1 MAFKSAF
8 NASELKGSVRATLL
22 GRYYALRVIRACV
35 TTYVDKFGDKVST
48 NVLSETAQALII
60 TLGLVCDYKA
70 LMEALGESSDGVTV
84 ANVKERFKSLY
95 ADWQDRV
102 RLEASIDGASVQ
114 STFDAYVKSFDSHVS
129 EMGDAV
135 ITLLGKETSYKQGK
149 AIPQAGNMGLPRV
162 QDVEVTTVKDKNGKE
177 KRVTRKI
184 VDKFGKPLMVYP
196 TEPLWDKVPR
206 SEQSAA
212 FAAARFT
219 EVKGSLLVGLKASV
233 SGVVI
238 KAD

>member
-8 NASELKGSVRATLL
+8 NSSELKGSVRATLL
-22 GRYYALRVIRACV
+22 GRYYALRVIKACM
-35 TTYVDKFGDKVST
+35 TTYVDRNGDKVST
-48 NVLSETAQALII
+48 NVLSATAQALIL

-84 ANVKERFKSLY
+84 ANVKERFKTLY

-102 RLEASIDGASVQ
+102 RLESSVDGASVQ
-114 STFDAYVKSFDSHVS
+114 STFDAYVKAFDSHVS

-149 AIPQAGNMGLPRV
+149 AIPLAGNMGLPRI
-162 QDVEVTTVKDKNGKE
+162 QATEIETVKDKNGKE
-177 KRVTRKI
+177 KKVTRKL
-184 VDKFGKPLMVYP
+184 VDQFGKPLMVYP
-196 TEPLWDKVPR
+196 TEPLWDKIPR

>member
-1 MAFKSAF
+1 MFKSAF
-8 NASELKGSVRATLL
+8 NASEIKGSVRATLL
-22 GRYYALRVIRACV
+22 GRYYALRVIRACM
-35 TTYVDKFGDKVST
+35 TTYVDKFGDKVSV
-48 NVLSETAQALII
+48 NVLSENAQALII
-60 TLGLVCDYKA
+60 TLGLVCDYKS
-70 LMEALGESSDGVTV
+70 LMEALGEVTDGVTV
-84 ANVKERFKSLY
+84 ANVKERFKALY

-102 RLEASIDGASVQ
+102 RLEACVDGDSVQ

-149 AIPQAGNMGLPRV
+149 AIPLAGNMGLPRV
-162 QDVEVTTVKDKNGKE
+162 QATEVETVKDKNGRE
-177 KRVTRKI
+177 KKVTRKI

-196 TEPLWDKVPR
+196 TEPLWDKIPR

>member
-1 MAFKSAF
+1 MFKSAF
-8 NASELKGSVRATLL
+8 NSSTLKGSVRATLL
-22 GRYYALRVIRACV
+22 GRYYALRVIKACM
-35 TTYVDKFGDKVST
+35 TTYVDKNGDKVST
-48 NVLSETAQALII
+48 NVLSETTQATILTIA
-60 TLGLVCDYKA
+60 LVCDYKS
-70 LMEALGESSDGVTV
+70 LMEALGEDSTGVTV
-84 ANVKERFKSLY
+84 ANVKERFKTLY

-102 RLEASIDGASVQ
+102 RLESQIDGNGVQ
-114 STFDAYVKSFDSHVS
+114 STFDAYVKAFDGHVS
-129 EMGDAV
+129 EMGDAIV
-135 ITLLGKETSYKQGK
+135 TLLGKETSYKQGK
-149 AIPQAGNMGLPRV
+149 AIPLAGNMGLPRV
-162 QDVEVTTVKDKNGKE
+162 QATETTIVKDKNGKD
-177 KRVTRKI
+177 KKVTRKL

-196 TEPLWDKVPR
+196 TEPLWDKIPR

>member
-22 GRYYALRVIRACV
+22 GRYYALRVIKACM

-48 NVLSETAQALII
+48 NVLSATAQASILAIA
-60 TLGLVCDYKA
+60 LVCDYKA
-70 LMEALGESSDGVTV
+70 MMEALGESPEGVSV
-84 ANVKERFKSLY
+84 ANVKERFKTLY
-95 ADWQDRV
+95 ADWQEQV
-102 RLEASIDGASVQ
+102 KLESSIDGADVQ
-114 STFDAYVKSFDSHVS
+114 STFDKYVKAFDSYVS

-135 ITLLGKETSYKQGK
+135 VTLLGKETSYKQGRS
-149 AIPQAGNMGLPRV
+149 IPQAGNMGLPRV
-162 QDVEVTTVKDKNGKE
+162 QATEVTVVKDKNGKD
-177 KRVTRKI
+177 KNVTRKL

-196 TEPLWDKVPR
+196 TEPLWDKIPR

>member
-1 MAFKSAF
+1 MFKSAF
-8 NASELKGSVRATLL
+8 NASEIKGSVRATLL
-22 GRYYALRVIRACV
+22 GRYYALRVIRACM
-35 TTYVDKFGDKVST
+35 TTYVDKFGDKVSV
-48 NVLSETAQALII
+48 NVLSENAQALII
-60 TLGLVCDYKA
+60 TLGLICDYES
-70 LMEALGESSDGVTV
+70 LMEALGEATDGVTV
-84 ANVKERFKSLY
+84 ANVKERFKALY
-95 ADWQDRV
+95 SDWQERV
-102 RLEASIDGASVQ
+102 KLESSVDGAGVQ
-114 STFDAYVKSFDSHVS
+114 STFDAYVKAFDSHVS

-149 AIPQAGNMGLPRV
+149 AIPLAGNMGLPRI
-162 QDVEVTTVKDKNGKE
+162 QATEVEVVKDKNGRE
-177 KRVTRKI
+177 KKVTRKI

-196 TEPLWDKVPR
+196 TEPLWDKIPR

>member
-8 NASELKGSVRATLL
+8 NASELKGAVRATLL
-22 GRYYALRVIRACV
+22 GRYYAIRVIRACV

-48 NVLSETAQALII
+48 NVLSANAQAMIL

-70 LMEALGESSDGVTV
+70 LMGALGESSDGVSV
-84 ANVKERFKSLY
+84 ANVKERFKTLY
-95 ADWQDRV
+95 ADWQERV
-102 RLEASIDGASVQ
+102 KLESSIDGADVQ
-114 STFDAYVKSFDSHVS
+114 STFDKYVKAFDTYVS

-135 ITLLGKETSYKQGK
+135 VMLLGKETSYKQGK
-149 AIPQAGNMGLPRV
+149 AIPLAGNMGLPRV
-162 QDVEVTTVKDKNGKE
+162 QATEVETVKDKNGKE
-177 KRVTRKI
+177 KRVTRKL
-184 VDKFGKPLMVYP
+184 VDQFGKPLMVYP
-196 TEPLWDKVPR
+196 TEPLWDKIPR

>member
-48 NVLSETAQALII
+48 NVLSETAQALIL

-162 QDVEVTTVKDKNGKE
+162 QATEIETVKDKNGKE

>member
-1 MAFKSAF
+1 MFKSAF
-8 NASELKGSVRATLL
+8 NSSTLKGSVRATLL
-22 GRYYALRVIRACV
+22 GRYYALRVIKACM
-35 TTYVDKFGDKVST
+35 TTYVDKNGDKVST
-48 NVLSETAQALII
+48 NVLSETTQATILTIA
-60 TLGLVCDYKA
+60 LVCDYKS
-70 LMEALGESSDGVTV
+70 LMEALGEDSTGVTV
-84 ANVKERFKSLY
+84 ANVKERFKTLY

-102 RLEASIDGASVQ
+102 RLESQIDGNGVQ
-114 STFDAYVKSFDSHVS
+114 STFDAYVKAFDGHVS
-129 EMGDAV
+129 EMGDA
-135 ITLLGKETSYKQGK
+135 IINLLGKETSYKQGK
-149 AIPQAGNMGLPRV
+149 AIPLAGNMGLPRV
-162 QDVEVTTVKDKNGKE
+162 QATEVTIAKDKNGKE
-177 KRVTRKI
+177 KKVTRKL

-196 TEPLWDKVPR
+196 TEPLWDKIPR

>member
-8 NASELKGSVRATLL
+8 NASELNGSVRATLL
-22 GRYYALRVIRACV
+22 GRYYALRVIRACM

-48 NVLSETAQALII
+48 NVLSANAQESILAIA
-60 TLGLVCDYKA
+60 LVCDYRA
-70 LMEALGESSDGVTV
+70 LLEALGESSDGVTI
-84 ANVKERFKSLY
+84 ANVKERFKTLY
-95 ADWQDRV
+95 SDWQDRV
-102 RLEASIDGASVQ
+102 RLEASINGASVQ
-114 STFDAYVKSFDSHVS
+114 STFDAYVKAFDSHVS
-129 EMGDAV
+129 EMGDAI

-149 AIPQAGNMGLPRV
+149 AVPLAGNMGLPRV
-162 QDVEVTTVKDKNGKE
+162 QATEVETVKDKNGKE
-177 KRVTRKI
+177 KKVTRKL
-184 VDKFGKPLMVYP
+184 VDRFGKPLMVYP
-196 TEPLWDKVPR
+196 TEPLWDKIPR

-219 EVKGSLLVGLKASV
+219 EVKGSLLVGLRASV

>member
-22 GRYYALRVIRACV
+22 GRYYALRVIRACM

-48 NVLSETAQALII
+48 NVLSATTQALIL

-70 LMEALGESSDGVTV
+70 LMEALGESSDGVSI
-84 ANVKERFKSLY
+84 ANVKERFKTLY
-95 ADWQDRV
+95 SEWQEQVKLD
-102 RLEASIDGASVQ
+102 SVVGGDEVKDV
-114 STFDAYVKSFDSHVS
+114 FDKYVKAFDSHVS
-129 EMGDAV
+129 EMGDAIV
-135 ITLLGKETSYKQGK
+135 TLLGKETSYKQGK

-162 QDVEVTTVKDKNGKE
+162 QATETETVKDKNGKD
-177 KRVTRKI
+177 KKVTRKL
-184 VDKFGKPLMVYP
+184 VDRFGKPLMVYP
-196 TEPLWDKVPR
+196 TEPLWDKIPR

>member
-22 GRYYALRVIRACV
+22 GRYYALRVIRACM
-35 TTYVDKFGDKVST
+35 TTYVDENGDKVST
-48 NVLSETAQALII
+48 NVLSATTQALIL

-84 ANVKERFKSLY
+84 ANVKERFKTLY
-95 ADWQDRV
+95 SDWQEQV
-102 RLEASIDGASVQ
+102 KLEASVDGSDVQ
-114 STFDAYVKSFDSHVS
+114 SKFDAYVKAFDGHVS

-149 AIPQAGNMGLPRV
+149 AIPLAGNMGLPRI
-162 QDVEVTTVKDKNGKE
+162 QATETIEVTDKNGKT
-177 KRVTRKI
+177 KKTVRKL

-196 TEPLWDKVPR
+196 TEPLWDKIPR

>member
-22 GRYYALRVIRACV
+22 GRYYALRVIRACM

-48 NVLSETAQALII
+48 NVLSANSQALIL
-60 TLGLVCDYKA
+60 TLGLVADYKA

-84 ANVKERFKSLY
+84 SNVKERFKALY

-102 RLEASIDGASVQ
+102 RLESSVDGDSVQ
-114 STFDAYVKSFDSHVS
+114 STFDAYVKAFDLHVS

-149 AIPQAGNMGLPRV
+149 AIPLAGNMGLPRV
-162 QDVEVTTVKDKNGKE
+162 QATETIEVTDKNGKT
-177 KRVTRKI
+177 KNVTRKL
-184 VDKFGKPLMVYP
+184 VDRFGKPLMVYP
-196 TEPLWDKVPR
+196 TEPLWDKIPR

>member
-8 NASELKGSVRATLL
+8 NSAELKGSVRATLL
-22 GRYYALRVIRACV
+22 GRYYALRVIRACM
-35 TTYVDKFGDKVST
+35 TTYVDRNGDKVST
-48 NVLSETAQALII
+48 NVLSATAQALIL
-60 TLGLVCDYKA
+60 TLGLVCDYKS

-84 ANVKERFKSLY
+84 ANVKERFKTLY
-95 ADWQDRV
+95 SDWQEQV
-102 RLEASIDGASVQ
+102 RLEASVNGTDVQ
-114 STFDAYVKSFDSHVS
+114 SKFDAYVKAFDSHVS

-135 ITLLGKETSYKQGK
+135 VTLLGKETSYKQGK
-149 AIPQAGNMGLPRV
+149 AIPLAGNMGLPRV
-162 QDVEVTTVKDKNGKE
+162 QATETIEVTDKNGKT
-177 KRVTRKI
+177 KKTTRKL

-196 TEPLWDKVPR
+196 TEPLWDKIPR

>member
-22 GRYYALRVIRACV
+22 GRYYALRVINACM
-35 TTYVDKFGDKVST
+35 TTYVDENGDKVST
-48 NVLSETAQALII
+48 NVLSATTQALIL

-95 ADWQDRV
+95 SDWQEQV
-102 RLEASIDGASVQ
+102 RLEASVDGSDVQ
-114 STFDAYVKSFDSHVS
+114 SKFDAYVKAFDGHVS

-149 AIPQAGNMGLPRV
+149 AIPLAGNMGLPRI
-162 QDVEVTTVKDKNGKE
+162 QATETIEVTDKNGKT
-177 KRVTRKI
+177 KKTVRKL

-196 TEPLWDKVPR
+196 TEPLWDKIPR

>member
-1 MAFKSAF
+1 MFKSAF
-8 NASELKGSVRATLL
+8 NASVLKGSVRATLL
-22 GRYYALRVIRACV
+22 GRYYALRVIKACM

-48 NVLSETAQALII
+48 NVLSETSQALIV
-60 TLGLVCDYKA
+60 TLGLVADYKA
-70 LMEALGESSDGVTV
+70 LMEALGECSDGITVT
-84 ANVKERFKSLY
+84 NVKERFKSLY
-95 ADWQDRV
+95 NEWQERV
-102 RLEASIDGASVQ
+102 RLETLVDGDSVQ
-114 STFDAYVKSFDSHVS
+114 STFDAYVKAFDHHVS

-135 ITLLGKETSYKQGK
+135 IALLGKETSYKQGK
-149 AIPQAGNMGLPRV
+149 AIPLAGNMGLPRI
-162 QDVEVTTVKDKNGKE
+162 QATEVETVKDKNGKE
-177 KRVTRKI
+177 KRVTRKL
-184 VDKFGKPLMVYP
+184 VDKLGKPLMVYP
-196 TEPLWDKVPR
+196 TEPLWDKIPR